1 MAITT
6 LRSELISITKNI
18 ISFISQRKDLVAKIQ
33 EIKQSENLNT
43 FIPSREAEVY
53 KMLESELKNFSDKEL
68 LSISL
73 LIEEQ
78 AGESYPQWSQGTH
91 LESRT
96 NKLIDLINP
105 LMLLILRPTS
115 FKMLTLKKEYQELIN
130 ER

>member
-6 LRSELISITKNI
+6 LRSELISITNNI
-18 ISFISQRKDLVAKIQ
+18 ISLISKRKQLVAKIQ
-33 EIKQSENLNT
+33 EIKQTENLNT

-53 KMLESELKNFSDKEL
+53 KLLESELKNFSDKEL

-78 AGESYPQWSQGTH
+78 AGENYPQWSEGVH
-91 LESRT
+91 LEIMT
-96 NKLIDLINP
+96 NNVIDLINP

-115 FKMLTLKKEYQELIN
+115 FKMLTLKKEYHELIN

>member
-6 LRSELISITKNI
+6 LRSELISITNNI
-18 ISFISQRKDLVAKIQ
+18 VSLISQRKSLVAKIQ

-43 FIPSREAEVY
+43 FIPTREAEVY
-53 KMLESELKNFSDKEL
+53 KLLESELKNFSDREL

-78 AGESYPQWSQGTH
+78 AGENYPQWSQGIH

>member
-18 ISFISQRKDLVAKIQ
+18 ISLISQRKDLVAKIQ

-115 FKMLTLKKEYQELIN
+115 FKMLILKKEYQELIN